1 MWIVHP
7 DLSLLYLL
15 SAPGSGDPSEGV
27 RHHRRS
33 LYHTSETISRESSL
47 DNITI
52 HSHNTIH
59 SYTAME
65 RTSLMP
71 TESRRSYN
79 SPLRERQASLTQN
92 DILDAFTA
100 LLENNRVDDITSRE
114 IAEAAGVSQP
124 TLYRH
129 FPDREALLHGITARI
144 ADRMY
149 TSDGPLTPRD
159 LDGMGPAIEAR
170 FVVSEDFPVEV
181 RAEALLNAD
190 PRRYSDETRD
200 VSELFL
206 EAVTSGLPELDD
218 GTRVR
223 VAGLLRCLGSS
234 QTWLRMREEF
244 DVPGTESGP
253 LVRWA
258 IETLIEEI
266 RDGSLP
272 DIPLVAGSNE
282 RGS

>member
-1 MWIVHP
+1 
-7 DLSLLYLL
+7 
-15 SAPGSGDPSEGV
+15 
-27 RHHRRS
+27 
-33 LYHTSETISRESSL
+33 
-47 DNITI
+47 
-52 HSHNTIH
+52 
-59 SYTAME
+59 
-65 RTSLMP
+65 MP
-71 TESRRSYN
+71 AEPRRSYN

-100 LLENNRVDDITSRE
+100 LLEDNRVDDITSRE

-129 FPDREALLHGITARI
+129 FPDREAMLHGITARI

-149 TSDGPLTPRD
+149 TPDGPPTPSD
-159 LDGMGPAIEAR
+159 LDSMGTAIEAR
-170 FVVSEDFPVEV
+170 FIVSEDFPVEV

-200 VSELFL
+200 VSELVL
-206 EAVTSGLPELDD
+206 EAVASDLPELDD

-266 RDGSLP
+266 RDGGLP